1 VSNRTQEISISKYQ
15 NMTLEEFDSEVRL
28 VIERI
33 LNHLQAASL
42 LTIQTSPPAQVE
54 ILAAGRL
61 MQELSL
67 LIEEFVVQQRTEQDR
82 RS

>member
-1 VSNRTQEISISKYQ
+1 VFNGTQEVSTTKYR
-15 NMTLEEFDSEVRL
+15 NMTLEEFESEVRL

-33 LNHLQAASL
+33 LNHLQTASL

-61 MQELSL
+61 IQELSL
-67 LIEEFVVQQRTEQDR
+67 LIENFVAQQRTEQDR